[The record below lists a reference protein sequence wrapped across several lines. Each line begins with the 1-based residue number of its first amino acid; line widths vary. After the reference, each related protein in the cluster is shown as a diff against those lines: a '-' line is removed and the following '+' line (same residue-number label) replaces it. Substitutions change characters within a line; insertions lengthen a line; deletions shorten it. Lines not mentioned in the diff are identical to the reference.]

1 MDSLDIVLL
10 AEEIRKYT
18 EIWSITRDNYRDEN
32 RNNLVRIKIYE
43 QLYVNFRETS
53 NTGKTAISKSFPF

>member
-32 RNNLVRIKIYE
+32 RNNLARIKIYE
-43 QLYVNFRETS
+43 QLYINFRETS
-53 NTGKTAISKSFPF
+53 NTGN